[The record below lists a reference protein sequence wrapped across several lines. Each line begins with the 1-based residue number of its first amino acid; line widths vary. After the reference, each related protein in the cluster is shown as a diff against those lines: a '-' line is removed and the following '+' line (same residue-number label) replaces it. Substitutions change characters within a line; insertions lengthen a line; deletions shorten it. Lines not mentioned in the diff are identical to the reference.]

1 MRARAKLFMGF
12 AMIVLALGIPSLLWL
27 PSAEPWQDPS
37 KAPAEA
43 RLADAR
49 QLEARFASWKADYE
63 ENGGNRDFQV
73 ALGWARGLSSEQ
85 TDGRGLARID
95 MIRGAAHVEVDGLD
109 PAEGWDV
116 WMIDN
121 QEGPHRST
129 LPESGDLM
137 HKLGRL
143 TRNTRKTP
151 QGNHAVLDTRFD
163 GRLFETFQVDVVAV
177 TRKGVR
183 PEDGTVL
190 FGSPILFQRLYTKAS
205 HAQARPA
212 PGARLAALF
221 GPPAAFAD
229 TPFNSMNPLIAQ
241 GADLFFNET
250 FGGNGRTC
258 GTCHPAE
265 NNFTIDPEF
274 ISHLRQDD
282 PLFVGENNPALGE
295 RFEKSKLLRGLG
307 LVLENVDGLDDL
319 DNKFVMRGVPHLE
332 GLSRYLLPGNAS
344 DLSTVPPNQRTGWGG
359 DGAPGSG
366 TLRDFATGA
375 VVQHFTRSLD
385 RTPGT
390 DFRLPTDAELDAME
404 AFQLALG
411 RQDNPV
417 IAAIVLRNPAAN
429 LGRVQ
434 HNGPNARC
442 NVCHV
447 NAGANS
453 PAAAPTNRNFDIG
466 VGRLT
471 NHPADQIDPGNLK
484 PDGGFGT
491 SPVYDAVTGDFMGY
505 GNSNGQIR
513 FNTMPAI
520 ESVDTP
526 PFFHNNAVSTIE
538 EAVDFYNTDAFKKSF
553 AGGLIAINMDPT
565 EVQNIATF
573 LRVMNALE
581 NIRGS
586 NAIDTGAIAESDR
599 TKAKRLAFL
608 ASFDTQDGWEVLEP
622 KGLHP
627 VAVAKLK
634 EAYVTE
640 LAASFANSKVV
651 RNALLSHAIHL
662 KDLARA
668 DMIVE

>member
-1 MRARAKLFMGF
+1 VRTRAKIF
-12 AMIVLALGIPSLLWL
+12 AGLAIVVLALGIPSFLSL
-27 PSAEPWQDPS
+27 SSQSDWQNVLS

-43 RLADAR
+43 RLASPDGLAT
-49 QLEARFASWKADYE
+49 QYASWKAGYE
-63 ENGGNRDFQV
+63 GNGGNRNFQV
-73 ALGWARGLSSEQ
+73 ALGWGRGLSSEHTQ
-85 TDGRGLARID
+85 GQGIARID
-95 MIRGAAHVEVDGLD
+95 MVRGSARIVVDGLD
-109 PAEGWDV
+109 PAEGWDA
-116 WMIDN
+116 WLIDN
-121 QEGPHRST
+121 QEGPNRSS
-129 LPESGDLM
+129 LPERGDLM
-137 HKLGRL
+137 HRLGRL
-143 TRNTRKTP
+143 RKE
-151 QGNHAVLDTRFD
+151 GDHAVLDARFD
-163 GRLFETFQVDVVAV
+163 GRLFEAFQVDVVAV

-183 PEDGTVL
+183 PEEGTIL
-190 FGSPILFQRLYTKAS
+190 FGSPVLFQRLYTKAS
-205 HAQARPA
+205 HGPARPA

-274 ISHLRQDD
+274 IAQLPDSD
-282 PLFVGENNPALGE
+282 PLFVGENNPALGS

-307 LVLENVDGLDDL
+307 LVLENVDGLEDL
-319 DNKFVMRGVPHLE
+319 DNKFVMRGVPHLQ
-332 GLSRYLLPGNAS
+332 GLSRYLVPGNVS

-385 RTPGT
+385 RSPGT

-411 RQDNPV
+411 RQDNPN
-417 IAAIVLRNPAAN
+417 INAIILKDPAAN

-471 NHPADQIDPGNLK
+471 NHPAEQIDPGNLK
-484 PDGGFGT
+484 ADGGFGT
-491 SPVYDAVTGDFMGY
+491 SPVYDSVTGDFMGF

-513 FNTMPAI
+513 FNTMPGI

-526 PFFHNNAVSTIE
+526 PFFHNNAVNTIE
-538 EAVDFYNTDAFKKSF
+538 EAVEFYNTDAFKKSF
-553 AGGLIAINMDPT
+553 AGALVPINMDAT

-573 LRVMNALE
+573 LRVMNAIE
-581 NIRGS
+581 NIRSS
-586 NAIDTGAIAESDR
+586 NAIDTGAVEEHDR
-599 TKAKRLAFL
+599 SKAKRLAFL
-608 ASFDTQDGWEVLEP
+608 ASFDTQDGWQVLEA

-627 VAVAKLK
+627 LAVSKLK
-634 EAYVTE
+634 QAYAAE
-640 LAASFANSKVV
+640 LAASFANGKPV
-651 RNALLSHAIHL
+651 RDALLSRAIHL
-662 KDLARA
+662 KDEARA
-668 DMIVE
+668 DMQAQ

>member
-1 MRARAKLFMGF
+1 MRARAKLFAGF
-12 AMIVLALGIPSLLWL
+12 AMIVLALGIPSLMHL
-27 PSAEPWQDPS
+27 PLPEPWQDPS
-37 KAPAEA
+37 NAPAEA
-43 RLADAR
+43 RLADAGKLAT
-49 QLEARFASWKADYE
+49 QFASWKAGYE
-63 ENGGNRDFQV
+63 GNGGNRNFQI
-73 ALGWARGLSSEQ
+73 ALGWSRGLSSEQ

-95 MIRGAAHVEVDGLD
+95 MIRGSARIAVDGLD
-109 PAEGWDV
+109 PAEGWDI

-137 HKLGRL
+137 HKLGSLR
-143 TRNTRKTP
+143 REAP
-151 QGNHAVLDTRFD
+151 GGNRAVLDARFD

-177 TRKGVR
+177 TRKGIR
-183 PEDGTVL
+183 PEEGTVL

-205 HAQARPA
+205 HGQAQPA

-274 ISHLRQDD
+274 ISHLRQSD
-282 PLFVGENNPALGE
+282 PLFVGETNPALGE
-295 RFEKSKLLRGLG
+295 NFEKSRLLRGLG
-307 LVLENVDGLDDL
+307 LVLENADGMDDL
-319 DNKFVMRGVPHLE
+319 DNKFVMRGVPHLQ

-385 RTPGT
+385 RSPGT

-411 RQDNPV
+411 RQDNPA
-417 IAAIVLRNPAAN
+417 IAAILLRNPAAN

-447 NAGANS
+447 NGGANS

-471 NHPADQIDPGNLK
+471 NHPAEQIDPGNLK

-491 SPVYDAVTGDFMGY
+491 APVYDSITGEFMGY
-505 GNSNGQIR
+505 GNPNGQIR
-513 FNTMPAI
+513 FNTMAGI

-553 AGGLIAINMDPT
+553 AGALVPINMDPV
-565 EVQNIATF
+565 EVQNIASF
-573 LRVMNALE
+573 LRVMSSLE

-586 NAIDTGAIAESDR
+586 NEIDRGAIEERDR
-599 TKAKRLAFL
+599 SKAKRLAFL
-608 ASFDTQDGWEVLEP
+608 ASFDTEDGWQVLEP

-627 VAVAKLK
+627 FAVSRLK
-634 EAYVTE
+634 AAYAAE
-640 LAASFANSKVV
+640 LAASFTNGKPV
-651 RNALLSHAIHL
+651 RDALLSHAIHL

>member
-1 MRARAKLFMGF
+1 VRTRVKIF
-12 AMIVLALGIPSLLWL
+12 AGLAIAVLALGIPSFLSL
-27 PSAEPWQDPS
+27 SSQSDWQNVLS

-43 RLADAR
+43 RLASPD
-49 QLEARFASWKADYE
+49 QLATQYASWKEGYE
-63 ENGGNRDFQV
+63 GNGGNRNFQV
-73 ALGWARGLSSEQ
+73 ALGWARGLSSEHTQ
-85 TDGRGLARID
+85 GQGIARID
-95 MIRGAAHVEVDGLD
+95 MVRGSARIVVDGLD
-109 PAEGWDV
+109 PAEGWDA
-116 WMIDN
+116 WLIDN
-121 QEGPHRST
+121 QEGAGRSS
-129 LPESGDLM
+129 LPERGDLM
-137 HKLGRL
+137 HRLGRL
-143 TRNTRKTP
+143 RKE
-151 QGNHAVLDTRFD
+151 GDHAVLDARFD
-163 GRLFETFQVDVVAV
+163 GRLFDAFQVDVVAV

-183 PEDGTVL
+183 PEEGTIL
-190 FGSPILFQRLYTKAS
+190 FGSPVLFQRLYTKAS
-205 HAQARPA
+205 HGSGQPA
-212 PGARLAALF
+212 PGARLASLF
-221 GPPAAFAD
+221 SPPAAFAD

-241 GADLFFNET
+241 GADLFFNAT

-274 ISHLRQDD
+274 IAQLPDSD
-282 PLFVGENNPALGE
+282 PLFVGENNPALGS

-307 LVLENVDGLDDL
+307 LVLENADGMEDL
-319 DNKFVMRGVPHLE
+319 DNKFVMRGVPHLQ

-411 RQDNPV
+411 RQDNPN
-417 IAAIVLRNPAAN
+417 INAIILRDPAAN

-471 NHPADQIDPGNLK
+471 NHPAEQIDPGNLK
-484 PDGGFGT
+484 ADGGFGT
-491 SPVYDAVTGDFMGY
+491 SPVYDSVTGDFMGF

-513 FNTMPAI
+513 FNTMPGI

-526 PFFHNNAVSTIE
+526 PFFHNNAVNTIE
-538 EAVDFYNTDAFKKSF
+538 EAVDFYNSDAFKKSF
-553 AGGLIAINMDPT
+553 AGALVPINMDPT

-573 LRVMNALE
+573 LRVMNAIE
-581 NIRGS
+581 NIRSS
-586 NAIDTGAIAESDR
+586 NAIDAGAVEEHDR
-599 TKAKRLAFL
+599 SKAKRLAFL
-608 ASFDTQDGWEVLEP
+608 ASFDTQDGWQVLEA

-627 VAVAKLK
+627 LAVSKLK
-634 EAYVTE
+634 QAYAAE
-640 LAASFANSKVV
+640 LAASFANGKPV
-651 RNALLSHAIHL
+651 RDALLSRAMHL
-662 KDLARA
+662 KDEARGN
-668 DMIVE
+668 MIVQ

>member
-1 MRARAKLFMGF
+1 VRTRANFF
-12 AMIVLALGIPSLLWL
+12 AGLAMAVLALGIPSLLSL
-27 PSAEPWQDPS
+27 PSPAPLPT

-43 RLADAR
+43 RLADAG
-49 QLEARFASWKADYE
+49 QLRTQYASWREGYE
-63 ENGGNRDFQV
+63 RSGGNRNFEV
-73 ALGWARGLSSEQ
+73 ALGWSRGLSSEHTQ
-85 TDGRGLARID
+85 GRGLARID
-95 MIRGAAHVEVDGLD
+95 MIGGTARIEVDGLD

-116 WMIDN
+116 WLVDN
-121 QEGPHRST
+121 QDGPHRSS

-137 HKLGRL
+137 HRLGRL
-143 TRNTRKTP
+143 TKE
-151 QGNHAVLDTRFD
+151 GNRAVLDARFD
-163 GRLFETFQVDVVAV
+163 GRLFESFQVDVVAV
-177 TRKGVR
+177 TRQGVR

-190 FGSPILFQRLYTKAS
+190 FGAPILFQRLYTKAS
-205 HAQARPA
+205 HGQGQPA

-229 TPFNSMNPLIAQ
+229 TPFNSLDPLVAQ
-241 GADLFFNET
+241 GADLFFNGT

-274 ISHLRQDD
+274 ISQLPDDD
-282 PLFVGENNPALGE
+282 PLFVGETNPALGSN
-295 RFEKSKLLRGLG
+295 FEKSKLLRGLG
-307 LVLENVDGLDDL
+307 LVLENADGMEDL

-375 VVQHFTRSLD
+375 VVQHFTRSLN
-385 RTPGT
+385 RTAGT

-411 RQDNPV
+411 RQDNPN
-417 IAAIVLRNPAAN
+417 INAIILRDPAAN

-447 NAGANS
+447 NGGANS

-471 NHPADQIDPGNLK
+471 NHPAEQIDPGNLK

-491 SPVYDAVTGDFMGY
+491 SPVYDSVTGNFMGF

-526 PFFHNNAVSTIE
+526 PFFHNNAVNTIE
-538 EAVDFYNTDAFKKSF
+538 EAVDFYNSDAFKKSF
-553 AGGLIAINMDPT
+553 AGALVPINMDPT

-586 NAIDTGAIAESDR
+586 ISIDRGAIDEPDR
-599 TKAKRLAFL
+599 AKAKRLAFL
-608 ASFDTQDGWEVLEP
+608 ASFDTQDGWQVLEP

-627 VAVAKLK
+627 LAVSKLK
-634 EAYVTE
+634 EAYAAE
-640 LAASFANSKVV
+640 LAASFANGKPV
-651 RNALLSHAIHL
+651 RNALLSRAIHL
-662 KDLARA
+662 KEEARA
-668 DMIVE
+668 NMIVE